1 MKKLSFAASAAWQ
14 ISAQEAAAG
23 EYAVIEV
30 NHLLLGILSLEK
42 IGAVKDLDPLSQEA
56 LHEETV
62 AVEEVLGAFELDSTS
77 LRHSLRQKLGK
88 GNGRSPEKTVHRSPA
103 CRRIFQRADK
113 LAGVNGEVTC
123 IHLLAAILEHPS
135 AVLSSVLEEAGVK
148 AGALLGRV
156 QAEIPAPA
164 PEGGEPMRVQPGMP
178 QQPEDG
184 THFLDRYGRDLT
196 QEAREG
202 KLGPFIGRRQEL
214 LQIIQTLARRSKN
227 NPVLVGEAGVGKTA
241 VVEALAVRAAE
252 GKDADVLGESASS
265 SSTWVRWLVG
275 PSTEENS
282 KNASRACSTKCAPI
296 RR

>member
-14 ISAQEAAAG
+14 ASAQETAAG
-23 EYAVIEV
+23 EYAFIESD
-30 NHLLLGILSLEK
+30 HLLLGILSLEK
-42 IGAVKDLDPLSQEA
+42 MGEVKDLDPLSQEA

-62 AVEEVLGAFELDSTS
+62 TVEEVLGAFELDFTS
-77 LRHSLRQKLGK
+77 LRHSVRQRLGK
-88 GNGRSPEKTVHRSPA
+88 GNGRLPEKIVHRSPA
-103 CRRIFQRADK
+103 CRQIFQRAGE
-113 LAGVNGEVTC
+113 LAGAGDEITC
-123 IHLLAAILEHPS
+123 LHLLAAILEQPS
-135 AVLSSVLEEAGVK
+135 AVVSSMLEGGGVK

-252 GKDADVLGESASS
+252 GKDAEVLGESASS
-265 SSTWVRWLVG
+265 NSIWERWSAG
-275 PSTEENS
+275 PNTAASS
-282 KNASRACSTKCAPI
+282 KNASPACSTKCAPI
-296 RR
+296 QR

>member
-23 EYAVIEV
+23 EYSLIEAE
-30 NHLLLGILSLEK
+30 HLLVGILSLEK
-42 IGAVKDLDPLSQEA
+42 IGTVDDLDPLSQEA
-56 LHEETV
+56 LQEETV
-62 AVEEVLGAFELDSTS
+62 AVEEILGTFGLDATL
-77 LRHSLRQKLGK
+77 LRHSVRQRLGK
-88 GNGRSPEKTVHRSPA
+88 GNGRGAQKTVHRSPA
-103 CRRIFQRADK
+103 CKKVFERAGER
-113 LAGVNGEVTC
+113 AGASGEITC
-123 IHLLAAILEHPS
+123 IHLLAAILEQPS
-135 AVLSSVLEEAGVK
+135 TIVSSVLEEAKVTP
-148 AGALLGRV
+148 GALLGRA
-156 QAEIPAPA
+156 QAMIHIPA
-164 PEGGEPMRVQPGMP
+164 PEGGEPMRVQPGTP
-178 QQPEDG
+178 QEAEDG

-252 GKDADVLGESASS
+252 GKDAEVLGESVSS
-265 SSTWVRWLVG
+265 SSTWEHWSAG

-282 KNASRACSTKCAPI
+282 KNASPACSTKCAPI